1 MKTCVVESERLH
13 NRRVNCHTED
23 KRRKRYN
30 NNKVSTWLEFA
41 VFFNVQCPRSPM
53 LYLVYF
59 IMWYCVTVVLCS
71 YGGTVV
77 LAVVLWYGGT
87 VVLWYCG
94 TALLCYEQENKL
106 LTDDSSRLEECL
118 LVLVQYEYC
127 TYLLS

>member
-77 LAVVLWYGGT
+77 LAVVLWYC
-87 VVLWYCG
+87 V

-106 LTDDSSRLEECL
+106 LTDDSEECL

>member
-1 MKTCVVESERLH
+1 
-13 NRRVNCHTED
+13 
-23 KRRKRYN
+23 
-30 NNKVSTWLEFA
+30 
-41 VFFNVQCPRSPM
+41 
-53 LYLVYF
+53 
-59 IMWYCVTVVLCS
+59 
-71 YGGTVV
+71 VV
-77 LAVVLWYGGT
+77 LAVVLWYGGS